1 MKFATQIGILGPY
14 RKAIL
19 SPLMTYKRSFVS
31 PLQNCTFKRA
41 YGQMGFQNICRGDML
56 FIEKKLRDT
65 RSLSTATPPPPPP
78 PPPPFTEANKNRKG
92 VIILDRISRAFTF
105 SFSSILVVGASGI
118 ALLVLYLIFSE
129 LFLPSGDTKTFN
141 KTVRMVQDSKLAQE
155 ALGFAPGERLRA
167 YGEVVGDKWVRNRPA
182 QTMRKRGTD
191 GKDYL
196 VMKFHVEAN
205 SGKHG
210 SVTIEQ
216 VDYSFWTTEILYCAL
231 DIPGKKRIYIKE
243 PKFKPSKYVPKGS
256 GFSSKGGFLGL
267 NWGPKKDE

>member
-1 MKFATQIGILGPY
+1 MKFATQIGVLGLY

-19 SPLMTYKRSFVS
+19 STLMTYKRSFVS

-41 YGQMGFQNICRGDML
+41 YGQMGFQNICRGDTV
-56 FIEKKLRDT
+56 FIEKKIRDT

-78 PPPPFTEANKNRKG
+78 PFTEANKNRKG
-92 VIILDRISRAFTF
+92 AIILDGISRAFTF

-141 KTVRMVQDSKLAQE
+141 KTVGMVQDSKLAQE
-155 ALGFAPGERLRA
+155 ALGFTQGERLRA

-205 SGKHG
+205 GGKHG

-231 DIPGKKRIYIKE
+231 DIPGEKRIYIKE

-267 NWGPKKDE
+267 SWGPKKDE